1 MRYHRIVA
9 AQTTAPISYRPA
21 GAFDAPAAL
30 LPYAG
35 PWNRRLAAHLLRRA
49 GFGGSPADVDR
60 FASMS
65 ASAAVDAL
73 IRFPDTSALPARP
86 QLEDP
91 PVPPAGLYRG
101 LMRQNAQGVA
111 PGMAADQTT
120 TDARRAFAMARN
132 QNRRRNLIAMQQWW
146 LGRMIATPAPL
157 QEKMTL
163 FWHGH
168 FTSSPEKQTSAQE
181 LLMQNQLFREYALG
195 NVRDLTLHVSQDP
208 AMLRYLDNNVNVKAH
223 PNENYAR
230 ELMELF
236 TLGIGNYTEQ
246 DIRESARAFTG
257 WTFRRNPDGTGSFV
271 DNRRQ
276 HDDGSKTFLG
286 QTGNFNGADI
296 VDIIFRQPAAP
307 RWFAKKLLSFF
318 VYMDPEPQLVD
329 QVAALIRKNDFEMKP
344 VLSALLRSNVFFS
357 DRAYRALVKSP
368 VEFVVGTH
376 QLFGISEVAPVELA
390 TLRAMGQ
397 VLFYP
402 PNVKGWDGGA
412 AWVNSATILTR
423 ENFANAVAQNPK
435 MTQAASWIAPAMR
448 SMDPHGVAKT
458 LTDTMLQ
465 GDVSPASVAQLVAYL
480 GGRGQAELSQLSPE
494 NVDERVR
501 NAAYLTM
508 AMPAYQLA

>member
-9 AQTTAPISYRPA
+9 AQTTATASYRPA
-21 GAFDAPAAL
+21 GSLDISTAL

-60 FASMS
+60 IASMS
-65 ASAAVDAL
+65 ARDAVDAFVN
-73 IRFPDTSALPARP
+73 FPGTGSLPARP
-86 QLEDP
+86 PLEDP
-91 PVPPAGLYRG
+91 LVPPRGLYRG
-101 LMRQNAQGVA
+101 MLQ
-111 PGMAADQTT
+111 GMAADSGTV
-120 TDARRAFAMARN
+120 DARKAFQM
-132 QNRRRNLIAMQQWW
+132 QNNRLRRQNLVALQEWW
-146 LGRMIATPAPL
+146 LRRMIASPAPL

-168 FTSSPEKQTSAQE
+168 FTSSPEKQTTAQE
-181 LLMQNQLFREYALG
+181 LFMQNQLFREYALG

-257 WTFRRNPDGTGSFV
+257 WTFRKNPDGTGTFY
-271 DNRRQ
+271 DNRNV
-276 HDDGSKTFLG
+276 HDDGVKTFLG
-286 QTGNFNGADI
+286 QTGNFSGNDI
-296 VDIIFRQPAAP
+296 VNIIFQQPAASK
-307 RWFAKKLLSFF
+307 WFATKLLSFF
-318 VYMDPEPQLVD
+318 VYMDPEPALVN
-329 QVAALIRKNDFEMKP
+329 QVAALIAKNNFELKP
-344 VLSALLRSNVFFS
+344 VMSTLLRSNVFFS

-376 QLFGISEVAPVELA
+376 QLFGIPDVAPIELA

-412 AWVNSATILTR
+412 AWLSSATILTR
-423 ENFANAVAQNPK
+423 ENFANAMAQNPN
-435 MTQAASWIAPAMR
+435 MMQGAEWIASAMR
-448 SMDPHGVAKT
+448 AMEPHTVAKT

-480 GGRGQAELSQLSPE
+480 GGAGQSALAELSHE

-508 AMPAYQLA
+508 AMPAFQLA

>member
-1 MRYHRIVA
+1 MA
-9 AQTTAPISYRPA
+9 TQTTASASISYRPA
-21 GAFDAPAAL
+21 GALDASTAL
-30 LPYAG
+30 APYTG

-60 FASMS
+60 YAAMS
-65 ASAAVDAL
+65 ASAAVDSL
-73 IRFPDTSALPARP
+73 VHFPSTSGLPAHP
-86 QLEDP
+86 ALEDP
-91 PVPPAGLYRG
+91 PVPPRGLYRG
-101 LMRQNAQGVA
+101 FAQAQANGAA
-111 PGMAADQTT
+111 PAMAADPQTA
-120 TDARRAFAMARN
+120 DARKAFQMERN
-132 QNRRRNLIAMQQWW
+132 RNRRQNLIAMQQWW
-146 LGRMIATPAPL
+146 LGRMIASPAPL

-168 FTSSPEKQTSAQE
+168 FTSSPEKGTQAQE
-181 LLMQNQLFREYALG
+181 LLMQNQLFRQYALG

-208 AMLRYLDNNVNVKAH
+208 AMLRYLDNNVNVQAH

-257 WTFRRNPDGTGSFV
+257 WTFQRNPDGTGTFY
-271 DNRRQ
+271 DNRRT
-276 HDDGSKTFLG
+276 HDNGTKTFLG
-286 QTGNFNGADI
+286 QSGNFAGNDVIA
-296 VDIIFRQPAAP
+296 IIFRQPAAA
-307 RWFAKKLLSFF
+307 RWFATKLLSFF

-329 QVAALIRKNDFEMKP
+329 GVAALIRKNDFEMAP
-344 VLSALLRSNVFFS
+344 VMSTLLRSNVMFS
-357 DRAYRALVKSP
+357 DRTYRALVKSP
-368 VEFVVGTH
+368 VDFLVGTH
-376 QLFGISEVAPVELA
+376 QIFGIPEVAPIELA
-390 TLRAMGQ
+390 TLKAMGQ

-412 AWVNSATILTR
+412 AWINSATVLTR
-423 ENFANAVAQNPK
+423 ENFANGVAQNPN
-435 MTQAASWIAPAMR
+435 MMQGASWIASAMR
-448 SMDPHGVAKT
+448 SMDPRGVAKL

-465 GDVSPASVAQLVAYL
+465 GDVSPASVQQLVAYL
-480 GGRGQAELSQLSPE
+480 GGAGQSALSELSPE